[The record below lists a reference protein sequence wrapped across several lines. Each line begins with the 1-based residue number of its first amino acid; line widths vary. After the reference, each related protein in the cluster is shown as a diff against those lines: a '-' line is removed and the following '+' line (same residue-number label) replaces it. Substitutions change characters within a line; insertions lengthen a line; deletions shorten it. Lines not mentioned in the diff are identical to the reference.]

1 MNELNSFEE
10 PILYSQI
17 EDKYSY
23 LCQKK
28 RIFYTSI
35 TEISQ
40 LIDNLNLEEP
50 SNISLIKT
58 KFENIKNQMN
68 KISKSI
74 NTLNNLIPDEDI
86 PMTIKLR
93 NLGDEITKKYKNLSI
108 KFQNMIP
115 DSIKNSEELSSV
127 NSDISTNDKTSE
139 ITNLKNDLLISQNP
153 LVNKEKIE
161 QLKRVKK
168 EYQQIYD
175 ITNSMNKLSE
185 DIKVNTLNQDKQIDI
200 IDYNFNDIEN
210 NIIKGNEELKKYKE
224 ENMGDNL
231 DYYKYIIW
239 IIIAIFF
246 LAFLIYYK
254 LYKPNSNEVNKPK
267 EETFFQ

>member
-1 MNELNSFEE
+1 
-10 PILYSQI
+10 
-17 EDKYSY
+17 
-23 LCQKK
+23 
-28 RIFYTSI
+28 
-35 TEISQ
+35 
-40 LIDNLNLEEP
+40 
-50 SNISLIKT
+50 
-58 KFENIKNQMN
+58 MN

-115 DSIKNSEELSSV
+115 DSIKNSEELSSA

-139 ITNLKNDLLISQNP
+139 ITNLKNDLLVSQNP

>member
-1 MNELNSFEE
+1 MR
-10 PILYSQI
+10 
-17 EDKYSY
+17 K
-23 LCQKK
+23 
-28 RIFYTSI
+28 
-35 TEISQ
+35 
-40 LIDNLNLEEP
+40 
-50 SNISLIKT
+50 SLT
-58 KFENIKNQMN
+58 D
-68 KISKSI
+68 I
-74 NTLNNLIPDEDI
+74 N
-86 PMTIKLR
+86 
-93 NLGDEITKKYKNLSI
+93 
-108 KFQNMIP
+108 
-115 DSIKNSEELSSV
+115 
-127 NSDISTNDKTSE
+127 
-139 ITNLKNDLLISQNP
+139 QNP

-239 IIIAIFF
+239 IIIAIIF

-254 LYKPNSNEVNKPK
+254 LNNSNSNQVNKPESEK
-267 EETFFQ
+267 FFQ

>member
-1 MNELNSFEE
+1 
-10 PILYSQI
+10 
-17 EDKYSY
+17 
-23 LCQKK
+23 
-28 RIFYTSI
+28 
-35 TEISQ
+35 
-40 LIDNLNLEEP
+40 
-50 SNISLIKT
+50 
-58 KFENIKNQMN
+58 
-68 KISKSI
+68 
-74 NTLNNLIPDEDI
+74 
-86 PMTIKLR
+86 
-93 NLGDEITKKYKNLSI
+93 
-108 KFQNMIP
+108 
-115 DSIKNSEELSSV
+115 
-127 NSDISTNDKTSE
+127 
-139 ITNLKNDLLISQNP
+139 
-153 LVNKEKIE
+153 
-161 QLKRVKK
+161 
-168 EYQQIYD
+168 
-175 ITNSMNKLSE
+175 MNKLSE